1 MNTAHGLTMENLV
14 TLDMRFVA
22 LLQKKDIAKMSKQT
36 LNLWELIRAIIVKLN
51 WTMFIKVIIVH

>member
-51 WTMFIKVIIVH
+51 WTMFIKVIIVQ